1 MNATK
6 EEFDLREIFVMDS
19 MHDQRITQIDLTAG
33 RLSLCFEDLHFSTPH
48 SPEATLYY
56 NKHIKYNVCIL
67 TFSGLEDADLL
78 VEVRKRTQSGIEIT
92 EYYDDEWIQFL
103 QSNRFTIEVFNFY
116 CGYRS
121 VIILGALVAESG
133 GYRED
138 CMMKVSADTVVYH
151 WQSLMTPN
159 SPSTP
164 T

>member
-1 MNATK
+1 MK

-33 RLSLCFEDLHFSTPH
+33 ILSLCFEDLHFSTPH

-56 NKHIKYNVCIL
+56 NKHIKYSACIL
-67 TFSGLEDADLL
+67 MFSGLEDADLL

-92 EYYDDEWIQFL
+92 EYYDNEWIQFL

-121 VIILGALVAESG
+121 VIILGTLVAENG
-133 GYRED
+133 KYRED
-138 CMMKVSADTVVYH
+138 CAMKVSADTAVYQ
-151 WQSLMTPN
+151 WQSLKTPN
-159 SPSTP
+159 DPSISI
-164 T
+164 